1 VDTNHDTKKLFMY
14 AILCL
19 SLAVGL
25 SSGVFSNYFKD
36 VFAVD
41 SVQRGLLEIPRETPG
56 ILCVV
61 ILTALS
67 GLGNLS
73 LMVMAYGFC
82 TLGLA
87 VLGLLSPSYF
97 IMQIFLFSFSLG
109 EHMMMPLRDSIAMD
123 LSGEGKTGTFLGQLK
138 GRMTLASM
146 TASAAVFIGYR
157 TGFFWFGDGVIP
169 SFVAGLLFT
178 AAGLFFAVRLRKT
191 APELNVP
198 RARNTGRRD
207 TLHIRKRYIPYYLI
221 TAVYGCQKRMRIVF
235 APWLIVELLAMGAD
249 TLALLGMAAHLIG
262 SRFSPVIGRML
273 DRLGV
278 SRSLAV
284 EGGYFAG
291 AFLFAA
297 FAAWGAA
304 SGRFGDGPLGAV
316 LVFLAYILVML
327 TDHFNTVHTVMM
339 KQLSLR
345 PEDVMG
351 NLSLGLSVDHV
362 LAVTVSGGFGVI
374 WKVWGPQYVFLLA
387 AACSAVHLA
396 VAGYLEKSG
405 ILKKR

>member
-1 VDTNHDTKKLFMY
+1 MDINHDTKKLFMY

-25 SSGVFSNYFKD
+25 SSGVFSNYFKE

-138 GRMTLASM
+138 GKMTLASM

-157 TGFFWFGDGVIP
+157 TGIFWFGDGVIP

-278 SRSLAV
+278 SRSLAI

-297 FAAWGAA
+297 TFSTSATFMTTSFFTA
-304 SGRFGDGPLGAV
+304 SGMGD
-316 LVFLAYILVML
+316 
-327 TDHFNTVHTVMM
+327 
-339 KQLSLR
+339 
-345 PEDVMG
+345 
-351 NLSLGLSVDHV
+351 
-362 LAVTVSGGFGVI
+362 VI
-374 WKVWGPQYVFLLA
+374 FQRSPTASSYVFSAERALA
-387 AACSAVHLA
+387 ATVTTWNQGWSSRREINLWPTIP
-396 VAGYLEKSG
+396 VAPRMPTLSFFSIIVSPRCFYCL
-405 ILKKR
+405 LP